1 VLNVHSS
8 LLTPHS
14 FTPSLL
20 HSSLFM
26 QEQLSKFFF
35 SAVDFVNRSTETL
48 QTTIAQLT
56 ENRAISVEEGQKMYE
71 DFLKS
76 TDARREEF
84 EAQVAKI
91 LERVAENLHLA
102 TTKQILDLQEQI
114 QNLQTRVNELENPK
128 SNA

>member
-1 VLNVHSS
+1 
-8 LLTPHS
+8 
-14 FTPSLL
+14 
-20 HSSLFM
+20 M